1 MGADLLV
8 RLDSV
13 ASPLWKFE
21 DTMLQTPRPTPT
33 CTRFQT
39 TIDMPCIKCGERMRL
54 SSIEPQGQ
62 NFDLVTYRCTP
73 CASEESFLQ
82 PA

>member
-1 MGADLLV
+1 MEADWLIRV
-8 RLDSV
+8 DSV
-13 ASPLWKFE
+13 AFSSLEFE

-39 TIDMPCIKCGERMRL
+39 SIEMPCIKCGERMRL
-54 SSIEPQGQ
+54 ASIEPQGQ

-73 CASEESFLQ
+73 CDCEESFLQ
-82 PA
+82 PV